1 MIEFFD
7 LKPFE
12 LFGTVKMQTVP
23 PKKMKKSDKTFKPAA
38 VKKTKNPPKY
48 RDPASGAT
56 WTGMGKQPYWI
67 EGNRDD
73 YLIENLQDKPKR
85 ITQNNKEEHHEREEA
100 LH

>member
-56 WTGMGKQPYWI
+56 WI